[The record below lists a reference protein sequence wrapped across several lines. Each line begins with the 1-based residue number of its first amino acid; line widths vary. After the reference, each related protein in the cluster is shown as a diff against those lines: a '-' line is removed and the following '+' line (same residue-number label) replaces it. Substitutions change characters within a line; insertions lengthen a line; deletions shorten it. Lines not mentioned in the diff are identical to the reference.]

1 MGLLKRVE
9 SFLFPNGI
17 SLTGRVQILIFL
29 VAVLVRIVLVSQFA
43 LPPYND
49 ALWADAV
56 GWNLVQGNGF
66 TASQSEPRVPG
77 IYRTPAYPF
86 FLAFI
91 YWIAGHSY
99 TAVHIAQA
107 LLDAASAIL
116 IGRIIAYY
124 LTSGIAIFSSFL
136 YAVYPYPGMFCGVVH
151 QDILLVFCTL
161 VTLLLMSKAVKSAS
175 LNLWFFTG
183 LSLGVLALVKA
194 NMVLFAL
201 LPVITIFHYFRE
213 NRIRRSLVLIAGMVV
228 ILSPWVIRNYLVF
241 HAFPPL
247 AAGATGTN
255 LRLLVLELDGGEEA
269 VRNIGIS
276 GEPKTD
282 PRNLRDGPQLIEE
295 EKILAQ
301 NALQELKRRWPK
313 YFLNVMRHIP
323 RLWITTYSR
332 FYSELVGMIG
342 SLISFFV
349 LGLGLAGMVILRKN
363 WRDLLP
369 LYLTVVLITFIY
381 APYTVEARYTL
392 PARPVM
398 LCFVASAL
406 VAAVRRKG
414 SDLPKNR
421 VTEA

>member
-1 MGLLKRVE
+1 MGLLKRAE
-9 SFLFPNGI
+9 SFLFPSGI
-17 SLTGRVQILIFL
+17 SLTGRVQFLIFL
-29 VAVLVRIVLVSQFA
+29 IAVIVRVALVSQFA
-43 LPPYND
+43 MPPYND

-66 TASQSEPRVPG
+66 SASQSEPRVPG
-77 IYRTPAYPF
+77 IFRTPAYPF

-107 LLDAASAIL
+107 LLDAASAVL
-116 IGRIIAYY
+116 LGRIIAFY
-124 LTSGIAIFSSFL
+124 LTPGMAIFSSFL
-136 YAVYPYPGMFCGVVH
+136 YAIYPYPGMFCGVVH

-161 VTLLLMSKAVKSAS
+161 ATLLLTSKAAKSAS
-175 LNLWFFTG
+175 LNPWFFTG

-194 NMVLFAL
+194 NMLLFAL
-201 LPVITIFHYFRE
+201 LPVITIFHYFKE
-213 NRIRRSLVLIAGMVV
+213 NRILRSLILMAGMAVM
-228 ILSPWVIRNYLVF
+228 LSPWVIRNYLVF
-241 HAFPPL
+241 HSFPPL

-255 LRLLVLELDGGEEA
+255 LRLLVLELDGGEAA
-269 VRNIGIS
+269 VRNTGIS
-276 GEPKTD
+276 GQPMTD
-282 PRNLRDGPQLIEE
+282 PRNLRDGPQLIKE

-301 NALQELKRRWPK
+301 NALQELKRRWPE
-313 YFLNVMRHIP
+313 YCLNVMRHIP

-332 FYSELVGMIG
+332 YHSELVGVIG
-342 SLISFFV
+342 SLLSFFV

-363 WRDLLP
+363 WRGLLP
-369 LYLTVVLITFIY
+369 LYLTVLLITAIY

-406 VAAVRRKG
+406 AAAMRKKDIVLQE
-414 SDLPKNR
+414 SSYKS
-421 VTEA
+421 